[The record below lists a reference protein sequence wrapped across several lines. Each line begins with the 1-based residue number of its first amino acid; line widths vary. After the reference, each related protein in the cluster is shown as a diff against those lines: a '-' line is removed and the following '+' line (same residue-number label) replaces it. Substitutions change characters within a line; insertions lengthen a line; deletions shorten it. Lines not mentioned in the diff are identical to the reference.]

1 MGCGASSGVASNNN
15 TNNKIPKSEGNSDNK
30 YRHHHRNS
38 HTNRKKGSKD
48 AAPTQHTAGTGGSD
62 PKTNPHRLSISM
74 TSTQPATGGGHSKL
88 VKADSAATSTRSS
101 SPHDGTS
108 SNSNELSAHHGLRRD
123 NGEYDAHDSPKSAGI
138 EMAEPTGLSGSMRI
152 HSSIVRAKVADKWKD
167 MKYGEAE
174 LTEEEISLKTKIK
187 IERWM
192 DTIVA
197 MTSSSTMPYLEDVP
211 EYTDEDYKMRPPDVR
226 TELVDP
232 AERLERSASQLNK
245 TNLAIPL
252 HLSNAIILRQFET
265 QMHRAEQKEAFAELQ
280 GGGADGTR
288 RVSVVRSEGQD
299 SENQNAVIPL
309 VEDPKSPRKY
319 STWKAR
325 GSVQDNDDDDGD
337 VGNVGAADAKTDL
350 QLQSIEH
357 EEGEAINDNDSVD
370 RLGVL
375 SPGTMKPQWE
385 AFVSDGG

>member
-265 QMHRAEQKEAFAELQ
+265 QMHRAEQKEAFEELR
-280 GGGADGTR
+280 R
-288 RVSVVRSEGQD
+288 RVSVVNSEGGAD
-299 SENQNAVIPL
+299 SQNNGFTGREDEDGVIPF
-309 VEDPKSPRKY
+309 DG
-319 STWKAR
+319 TWEGGGPSIKGQSEAM
-325 GSVQDNDDDDGD
+325 ND
-337 VGNVGAADAKTDL
+337 
-350 QLQSIEH
+350 
-357 EEGEAINDNDSVD
+357 DNDSVD

-375 SPGTMKPQWE
+375 SPNTAEPRWQT
-385 AFVSDGG
+385 FVSDGD